1 MRRALDASGV
11 HMRDF
16 SKRFYLATLPVVA
29 CALAFAGMAVA
40 QTWSS
45 PQLVAN
51 GNGQAVSTNGSGT
64 SAVIFTPLAGGLQAS
79 VQSGG
84 VWGSPVTLSSATAAA
99 NIAVAPN
106 GDVLAVWLFSTTNT
120 FNPNTAQARFYS
132 GGHWGST
139 ITISTN
145 AFRTSSGTG
154 LPSIGFDS
162 HSQASLIWEEITN
175 PTTVT
180 CSLKAETGNA
190 SSGFGSAQT
199 ISTANTCFGWTNL
212 AVNSGGQAVAVE
224 GVPGILSG
232 AVVAISRD
240 ASGTWAAPVT
250 VAASGVY
257 RQRQPK
263 VGLGNEG
270 TAVLVYLVN
279 AGVRYSVRSGGTWSA
294 PASLIS
300 SGAAGVAG
308 VAVDGSGNAIA
319 AFGQT
324 TINPG
329 TYTVYRPVGGT
340 FQPKVQINSSTQVVA
355 TPAGTFVAG
364 GTTVSTRLAGSS
376 TWNQH
381 TFANPQVVNAA
392 AGLAIAVGA
401 PQVSVSTAV
410 VP

>member
-1 MRRALDASGV
+1 
-11 HMRDF
+11 MRDF
-16 SKRFYLATLPVVA
+16 RTLSHVATLLAMACV
-29 CALAFAGMAVA
+29 CALPGMARA

-51 GNGQAVSTNGSGT
+51 GNGLAISTNGSGT

-84 VWGSPVTLSSATAAA
+84 VWGSPTPLSSATAAA

-106 GDVLAVWLFSTTNT
+106 GDVLAVWVFRSTNT
-120 FNPNTAQARFYS
+120 YNPNTAQARFYT

-145 AFRTSSGTG
+145 VYGNVSSSG

-162 HSQASLIWEEITN
+162 HSQATLIWEEITN
-175 PTTVT
+175 PNTVT
-180 CSLKAETGNA
+180 CGLRAETGNA
-190 SSGFGSAQT
+190 AAGFGSAQT
-199 ISTANTCFGWTNL
+199 ISNANTCFGWTRL

-224 GVPGILSG
+224 GAAGILSA
-232 AVVAISRD
+232 AVVAVSRD
-240 ASGTWAAPVT
+240 AGGTWGTPVT
-250 VAASGVY
+250 VGPVGVY

-270 TAVLVYLVN
+270 TAVVVYLIN
-279 AGVRYSVRSGGTWSA
+279 GGVRYSVRSGGTWSA
-294 PASLIS
+294 AAALPGIS
-300 SGAAGVAG
+300 GGASGAAA
-308 VAVDGSGNAIA
+308 VAVDGSGNAVA
-319 AFGQT
+319 TFGQT
-324 TINPG
+324 TISPG
-329 TYTVYRPVGGT
+329 TYATYRPVGGT
-340 FQPKVQINSSTQVVA
+340 FQTKVAITNSSTQLVA
-355 TPAGTFVAG
+355 TPTGTFVAG
-364 GTTVSTRLAGSS
+364 GATVSTRLAGSS

-381 TFANPQVVNAA
+381 TFANPELVNAA

-401 PQVSVSTAV
+401 PQVSVSTAA

>member
-1 MRRALDASGV
+1 M
-11 HMRDF
+11 HDF
-16 SKRFYLATLPVVA
+16 RTRSHVATLLVVA
-29 CALAFAGMAVA
+29 CAFALSGMAVS

-51 GNGQAVSTNGSGT
+51 GNGQAISTNGSGT
-64 SAVIFTPLAGGLQAS
+64 SAVIFTPLSGGLQAS

-106 GDVLAVWLFSTTNT
+106 GDVLAVWLFGTTNT
-120 FNPNTAQARFYS
+120 FNPNTVQARFYT
-132 GGHWGST
+132 GGHWGNT
-139 ITISTN
+139 LTISAN
-145 AFRTSSGTG
+145 AYRAGSGNA
-154 LPSIGFDS
+154 LPGIGFDG
-162 HSQASLIWEEITN
+162 HSQATLVWEEITN
-175 PTTVT
+175 PSPIT
-180 CSLKAETGNA
+180 CSLRAETGNA
-190 SSGFGSAQT
+190 TAGFGSAQT
-199 ISTANTCFGWTNL
+199 ISTASNCFGWTNL
-212 AVNSGGQAVAVE
+212 AVNSSGQAVAVQ
-224 GVPGILSG
+224 GLPGILSG
-232 AVVAISRD
+232 AIVAISRD
-240 ASGTWAAPVT
+240 ASGAWAAPVT

-270 TAVLVYLVN
+270 TAVVVYLVN

-300 SGAAGVAG
+300 SGAAGFAG
-308 VAVDGSGNAIA
+308 VAVDGSGNAVA
-319 AFGQT
+319 AYAQT
-324 TINPG
+324 TISPG
-329 TYTVYRPVGGT
+329 TYTVYRPVGGA
-340 FQPKVQINSSTQVVA
+340 FQPKVKINSSTQVVA

-376 TWNQH
+376 TWNQT
-381 TFANPQVVNAA
+381 TFANSQLVNAA

-401 PQVSVSTAV
+401 PQVSVSTAA